1 MIIRKT
7 NILIVEDEMLTA
19 VCIKTV
25 LLQMGYKVT
34 SIVDSGEE
42 AIQKAEQEHPD
53 IILMDIKI
61 RGSLDGIETA
71 KIIYAKHRIPFI
83 YLTSFSNTPTKQ
95 RADATNPFG
104 YVLKPFNEKQLQKTI
119 EKALSI

>member
-1 MIIRKT
+1 MITEKI
-7 NILIVEDEMLTA
+7 NILIVEDEILTA
-19 VCIKTV
+19 ASIKTV
-25 LLQMGYKVT
+25 LLQMGYEVT

-61 RGSLDGIETA
+61 KGDLDGIEAA
-71 KIIYAKHRIPFI
+71 KTIYDKHKIPFI
-83 YLTSFSNTPTKQ
+83 YLTSFSNTPTRK
-95 RADATNPFG
+95 RAEATNPSG